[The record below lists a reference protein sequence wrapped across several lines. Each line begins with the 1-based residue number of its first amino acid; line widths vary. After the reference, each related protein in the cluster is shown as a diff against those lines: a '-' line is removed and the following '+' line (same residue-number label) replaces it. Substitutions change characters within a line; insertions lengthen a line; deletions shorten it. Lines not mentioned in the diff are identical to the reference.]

1 MSVKYGIKALTI
13 LPRVTNPS
21 PQAYHHVR
29 LRKDAKLVITE
40 DPVKDVWDRSLPN
53 WINFKIEAESIY
65 NGIDII
71 NMAHQYATSGAVMCE
86 AQCINPDDDVFVFGF
101 NNYLGYDFELELNPN
116 ERTLKHILE
125 ARFEYNTGKT
135 IINDA
140 KQNLRQWDANDQLA
154 PWLYVNNKINFFSNF
169 FDTNWIKDFKLS
181 IKTVSEKTIW
191 NRSLVNYLDVSLEI
205 TSYESKAS
213 VVKGLLD
220 LGLLTTC
227 SITAT
232 DGFEF
237 KIEQGV
243 LFPQRE
249 ATIGDKEKF
258 SKLIFAGKLPLSAMV
273 VNNTNN
279 KVILQGV

>member
-21 PQAYHHVR
+21 PQAYHHIR
-29 LRKDAKLVITE
+29 LRKDAKLIITE
-40 DPVKDVWDRSLPN
+40 EPVKDVWDRSLPN
-53 WINFKIEAESIY
+53 WINFKIEAESLY
-65 NGIDII
+65 NNIDII
-71 NMAHQYATSGAVMCE
+71 NMAHQYATGGGVMCE
-86 AQCINPDDDVFVFGF
+86 AQCIDPGDDVFVFGF
-101 NNYLGYDFELELNPN
+101 NNYLGYDFEFELNQN
-116 ERTLKHILE
+116 ERMIKHILE
-125 ARFEYNTGKT
+125 ARFEYNTGKA

-140 KQNLRQWDANDQLA
+140 SQNTRQWSANDQLS
-154 PWLYVNNKINFFSNF
+154 PWLYVNSKINLFNGF
-169 FDTNWIKDFKLS
+169 FDPSWIKDFKLT

-191 NRSLVNYLDVSLEI
+191 NRSLVNYLDVQLEI
-205 TSYESKAS
+205 TSYESKAR
-213 VVKGLLD
+213 VIKGLLD
-220 LGLLTTC
+220 LGMLTTC
-227 SITAT
+227 SLTSS

-237 KIEQGV
+237 KIVQGA

-258 SKLIFAGKLPLSAMV
+258 SKLLFSGKLPLSSMV